1 MSQVDQYANAIAV
14 VGMSGR
20 FPGASSCEAF
30 WENLVNGVES
40 ITVVSD
46 EALKKHE
53 LDYDAVKDD
62 PSYVAAR
69 GIIDGAD
76 LFDAGFFGFNPREAS
91 LLDPQHRLW
100 LECVWETLERAGY
113 DPETY
118 EGVIG
123 LFGGGS
129 FIDSYFLHN
138 ITRNHDHLERMI
150 RQRTPDGF
158 AAILSNRMEFLTTRT
173 SHRLNLK
180 GPSVNI
186 QTGCSTSLV
195 SVYYACQSLLNYD
208 SDLCLAGGVSVI
220 FPQESG
226 YLYQEGAIN
235 SPDGHCRPFDAKAQ
249 GTVFSGGVGVVALKR
264 MEDALAD
271 GDQVI
276 AVIKGVAVN
285 NDGSQKIGYAAPS
298 VQGQAEVIAMAH
310 AAAEVEPETISYV
323 EAHGTAT
330 PLGDPIEVAALT
342 KAFRMKTDARRF
354 CGIGSVKSNIGHS
367 DAAAGVVGLIKASLC
382 LQHGKIPASLHFQSP
397 NPEIDFENSP
407 FYVVDRPMDWAP
419 EHLPRRAGVSS
430 FGIGGTNAH
439 AVLEEGPEPPPSGE
453 ERPWKLMLLSAKT
466 ETALEA
472 QAERLADCLASR
484 GEVPLGD
491 VAYTLQVG
499 RQDMAVRRAFI
510 CRDAQEAI
518 AAARQEEGPWAMTRT
533 PGRRDPSVVF
543 MFSGQ
548 GSQYVRMGHQVYECE
563 PVFQETLDR
572 CAEGLVPHLGL
583 DIREILFPAEGQEE
597 EATRRLARTE
607 LTQPCLFAVEY
618 ALAELWQSWGVRPDA
633 MIGHSIGEY
642 VAATLAGVFSLED
655 ALAVVATRGRLM
667 QQMPEGSMRALRL
680 SVEELTP
687 LLTPGIALAAV
698 NAPSLCV
705 VSGAHEHMEAFEQAL
720 AAREIDTTRLHTSHA
735 FHSEMMEP
743 ALASFAE
750 ALEGVSFHPP
760 ELPFISNVTGTWITE
775 EMATDPGYW
784 VSQLRR
790 PVLFSDGIRE
800 LQKVSGRVL
809 IEVGPGTAL
818 STSARQHPNREAAQ
832 TVISSLGHAKE
843 RLPALAC
850 LLKALG
856 EYWLSGGQVDWEGF
870 SAAERRQRILL
881 PTYPF
886 ERTRHWIEPADRAP
900 AGDVTEVPVS
910 EEAVHAAEVPEASLA
925 PRQETGTDA
934 IVARLKEIMHE
945 LSGIDF
951 NAFSPSVTF
960 LEMGMDSLFLTQV
973 SNRLKSV
980 FGVTLGFR
988 HLVGEYATFPKLAA
1002 FIESALAESVPARPA
1017 AEAPEQAREPADGAE
1032 THGITR
1038 FVEDTPWD
1046 GNAPLSSMQ
1055 KRLWYVDQ
1063 INPLSPVYSLPFAIR
1078 FSGAVDGEVM
1088 RRSLQAFM
1096 DRHDAL
1102 RTTFAMDGDV
1112 PVQVVAPSQ
1121 EIDFAEVDYSTLPA
1135 ESREQT
1141 LAGYLETEAARPLD
1155 LAKGPLVRAGLVT
1168 LSDTE
1173 HVLFFMPHHSIF
1185 DGISFVIFQREL
1197 FVFYEAFATGST
1209 PDLPTLP
1216 ITYPEYSRWQQEAW
1230 LSSEAYQRQLAY
1242 WKHQLAGDLPV
1253 LQLPADFPR
1262 PAEFSG
1268 RGATETLVIPEA
1280 LAAPLEALA
1289 RREGATLFMIF
1300 LAAFKALLYRYT
1312 SQEELC
1318 VGSPFANRVHGE
1330 TEEIVGFFT
1339 NTLVLRTA
1347 CGGTLTFTELL
1358 GRVKEVCL
1366 DAYNH
1371 QEMPFERLVQELNPH
1386 RDLSMTA
1393 LYQVLFVFLGDME
1406 QDRTMG
1412 GVSWRE
1418 EPVETHVAQT
1428 DLMCTIGREGT
1439 GMKVAFEYAT
1449 DLFSVETIKR
1459 LLESYAVLLEGIV
1472 AEPSA
1477 ELAKL
1482 PVLSA
1487 SEQALLGQWNETAT
1501 SYPREACIHG
1511 LFEAQVERHP
1521 DAPAVS
1527 CDGVSLTYGELNERA
1542 EAIAAHLRIS
1552 GVGPDVLVGICV
1564 ERSADMLA
1572 GLLGILKAGGAYVPL
1587 DPEYPAER
1595 LAYMVESAKVSVL
1608 LTEGALLANLPENSA
1623 LVICLDRDILPGQA
1637 EGMESAW
1644 EQPEPGHLAY
1654 VIFTSGSTGK
1664 PKGVQVPHGTV
1675 VNFLTSMARTPGLGP
1690 RDILM
1695 AVTTLSFDIAVLE
1708 LFLPLSVGAQVV
1720 IAGRETARDGLE
1732 LVSALKRSGT
1742 TVMQAT
1748 PGTWRLLLAAGWEGS
1763 DTMKILCGGE
1773 AFPPDLAEELT
1784 GRVAEVWNMYGPTET
1799 TVWSTCCLLDRDGG
1813 PIHVGRPIANTQIH
1827 ILDRQMQPLPVG
1839 VPGELFIGGDGVTRG
1854 YLDRPELTAERFI
1867 PDPFAEDPGARLYR
1881 TGDLA
1886 RFHPDGSIEY
1896 LSRMDNQ
1903 VKVRGFR
1910 IEPGEIEASLTD
1922 HEAVRQGIVTVRE
1935 ESAGDVRLVAHLLYE
1950 QGASATGSQLRK
1962 HLRKTLPDYMIPQH
1976 FIEIDQL
1983 PLTPAGKIDR
1993 KKIQESFSLGTVQT
2007 QEFVAPETESEKIL
2021 AGIWQEELG
2030 IARVGVHDNFFDAG
2044 GHSLLAIRVIARVLK
2059 ETGVRLSPRDIF
2071 LNTLGQIAARYP
2083 FAESGDGNGPGNKLR
2098 QLWEKVAGAL
2108 KPKED
2113 PVEVPANEN
2122 RPA

>member
-30 WENLVNGVES
+30 WDNIVNGVES
-40 ITVVSD
+40 ITTLSD
-46 EALKKHE
+46 EELKAHE
-53 LDYDAVKDD
+53 LDYDAVKND
-62 PSYVAAR
+62 PNYVPAR
-69 GIIDGAD
+69 GIIEGAD
-76 LFDAGFFGFNPREAS
+76 LFDAGFFGFNPREAAM
-91 LLDPQHRLW
+91 LDPQHRLW
-100 LECVWETLERAGY
+100 LECVWEALERAGY
-113 DPETY
+113 DPEKY
-118 EGVIG
+118 DGVIG

-138 ITRNHDHLERMI
+138 ITRSHDHLERML

-195 SVYYACQSLLNYD
+195 AVYYACQSLLNYD

-249 GTVFSGGVGVVALKR
+249 GTVFSGGLGVVALKR

-310 AAAEVEPETISYV
+310 AAAEVEPDTISYV

-342 KAFRMKTDARRF
+342 KAFRMQTDAKGF

-382 LQHGKIPASLHFQSP
+382 LKHGKIPASLHFQSP

-407 FYVVDRPMDWAP
+407 FYVVDRAMDWTP

-439 AVLEEGPEPPPSGE
+439 AVLEEAPKSPPVGE

-472 QAERLADCLASR
+472 QAERLADFLA
-484 GEVPLGD
+484 GPEETPLGD

-499 RQDMAVRRAFI
+499 RQDMAVRQAFI
-510 CRDAQEAI
+510 CRDTQEAM
-518 AAARQEEGPWAMTRT
+518 AAARKEEGPWSMTRT

-548 GSQYVRMGHQVYECE
+548 GSQHVRMGEQAYTCE
-563 PVFQETLDR
+563 PVFQEALDR
-572 CAEGLVPHLGL
+572 CADGLEPHLGL
-583 DIREILFPAEGQEE
+583 DIRELLFPAEGQEE
-597 EATRRLARTE
+597 EATQRLARTE

-618 ALAELWQSWGVRPDA
+618 ALARLWQSWGVEPEA

-642 VAATLAGVFSLED
+642 VAATLAGVFALED

-667 QQMPEGSMRALRL
+667 QQMPEGSMRAVRL
-680 SVEELTP
+680 PQEELTP
-687 LLTPGIALAAV
+687 LLTPGVALAAV

-705 VSGAHEHMEAFEQAL
+705 VSGAHEHIEAFEQAL
-720 AAREIDTTRLHTSHA
+720 AEREIDTRKLHTSHA

-743 ALASFAE
+743 ALAPFAE
-750 ALEGVSFHPP
+750 ALEGVELHPP
-760 ELPFISNVTGTWITE
+760 EIPFISNVTGTWITE
-775 EMATDPGYW
+775 EMAMDPGYW

-818 STSARQHPNREAAQ
+818 STSARQHPNRAAEQ
-832 TVISSLGHAKE
+832 TVIASLGHAKE
-843 RLPALAC
+843 TLPALAC

-856 EYWLSGGQVDWEGF
+856 EYWLSGGQVDWAGF
-870 SAAERRQRILL
+870 SSAERRQRVLL

-900 AGDVTEVPVS
+900 A
-910 EEAVHAAEVPEASLA
+910 AEVPETFAAAAAAPEPAEAVAASAA
-925 PRQETGTDA
+925 PLQATGTDA
-934 IVARLKEIMHE
+934 IVAQLKEIMHE

-951 NAFSPSVTF
+951 DAFAPSVTF

-973 SNRLKSV
+973 SNRLKSA
-980 FGVTLGFR
+980 FGVTLAFR

-1002 FIESALAESVPARPA
+1002 FIEASRPESAPA
-1017 AEAPEQAREPADGAE
+1017 APEEAPAVTREPETATEGPAGFAGATATE
-1032 THGITR
+1032 G
-1038 FVEDTPWD
+1038 D
-1046 GNAPLSSMQ
+1046 APLSSMQ
-1055 KRLWYVDQ
+1055 QRLWYIDQ
-1063 INPLSPVYSLPFAIR
+1063 LNPLSPVYSLPFAIR

-1088 RRSLQAFM
+1088 RQSLQAFM

-1102 RTTFAMDGDV
+1102 RTTFALDGGA
-1112 PVQVVAPSQ
+1112 PVQVVAPTQ
-1121 EIDFAEVDYSTLPA
+1121 EIDFMAVDYSTLPSETRE
-1135 ESREQT
+1135 ES
-1141 LAGYLETEAARPLD
+1141 LATYLEAEAARPLS
-1155 LAKGPLVRAGLVT
+1155 LAQGPLVRAGLVT
-1168 LSDTE
+1168 LSSDE

-1197 FVFYEAFATGST
+1197 FALYEAFSEGRDPELA
-1209 PDLPTLP
+1209 PLP
-1216 ITYPEYSRWQQEAW
+1216 ITYAEYSRWQQEVW
-1230 LSSEAYQRQLAY
+1230 LPGEDYQRQLAY
-1242 WKHQLAGDLPV
+1242 WKEQLAGDLPV

-1280 LAAPLEALA
+1280 LAAPLEELA
-1289 RREGATLFMIF
+1289 RREGATLFMLF

-1312 SQEELC
+1312 GQEEMC
-1318 VGSPFANRVHGE
+1318 VGSPFGNRVHGE

-1347 CGGTLTFTELL
+1347 CGGSLSFTELL
-1358 GRVKEVCL
+1358 GRVREVCL

-1406 QDRTMG
+1406 QERTMA
-1412 GVSWRE
+1412 GVPWRE
-1418 EPVETHVAQT
+1418 EPVTTHVAQT
-1428 DLMCTIGREGT
+1428 DLMCTVGREGA
-1439 GMKVAFEYAT
+1439 GVKVAFEYAT
-1449 DLFSVETIKR
+1449 DLFTAETMKR
-1459 LLESYAVLLEGIV
+1459 LLESYAVLLSGIV
-1472 AEPSA
+1472 AEPDA
-1477 ELAKL
+1477 ELARL
-1482 PVLSA
+1482 PVLSET
-1487 SEQALLGQWNETAT
+1487 EQGLLAQWNETQT
-1501 SYPREACIHG
+1501 PYPEAACIHE
-1511 LFEAQVERHP
+1511 LFENRVAAHP

-1527 CDGVSLTYGELNERA
+1527 CNGDSLTYGELNARA
-1542 EAIAAHLRIS
+1542 EEIAAHLRIS

-1564 ERSADMLA
+1564 ERSTEMLA

-1608 LTEGALLANLPENSA
+1608 LTEQALFDNLPENSA
-1623 LVICLDRDILPGQA
+1623 LVICLDRDVLTGQGRGLDSVWEDPG
-1637 EGMESAW
+1637 
-1644 EQPEPGHLAY
+1644 PEHLAY

-1675 VNFLTSMARTPGLGP
+1675 VNFLTSMARTPGMTSEDTL
-1690 RDILM
+1690 L

-1708 LFLPLSVGAQVV
+1708 LFLPLSVGGEV
-1720 IAGRETARDGLE
+1720 IIADRETARDGLA
-1732 LVSALKRSGT
+1732 LVDVLKSSGT

-1748 PGTWRLLLAAGWEGS
+1748 PGTWRLLLAAGWKGAQS
-1763 DTMKILCGGE
+1763 MKILCGGE

-1784 GRVAEVWNMYGPTET
+1784 GCVGEVWNMYGPTET
-1799 TVWSTCCLLDRDGG
+1799 TVWSTCSLLDKDGG
-1813 PIHVGRPIANTQIH
+1813 PIRVGRPIANTQIH
-1827 ILDRQMQPLPVG
+1827 ILDGRMQPVPVG
-1839 VPGELFIGGDGVTRG
+1839 VPGELLIGGAGVTRG

-1867 PDPFAEDPGARLYR
+1867 PDPFASGPGHRLYR

-1886 RFHPDGSIEY
+1886 RYHPDGTIEY
-1896 LSRMDNQ
+1896 LNRMDNQ

-1950 QGASATGSQLRK
+1950 DGASATGSQLRK

-1976 FIEIDQL
+1976 FVEIDDL

-1993 KKIQESFSLGTVQT
+1993 KALQASFSLGAVAAR
-2007 QEFVAPETESEKIL
+2007 EFVAPETDSEKIL
-2021 AGIWQEELG
+2021 AAIWRDELG
-2030 IARVGVHDNFFDAG
+2030 IAQVGVHDNFFDAG

-2059 ETGVRLSPRDIF
+2059 ETGVKLSPRDIF

-2083 FAESGDGNGPGNKLR
+2083 FVQKDDKNDGPGTRLR

-2108 KPKED
+2108 KPKGD
-2113 PVEVPANEN
+2113 PVEVPVNEN